1 MPYNEL
7 GDYVPGDETPV
18 SVMKRELLEK
28 APQFIKNLE
37 AMYQLLPGSIASR
50 STAQG
55 VKPIA
60 ETAATVGSG
69 LVAPFLGVAKGVG
82 QNIVNNTNERVDRP
96 ELAEAFTYQPRTQ
109 VGQNYVEN
117 LMGALDASKLPPYV
131 AHAGNFRF
139 TPDDLR
145 VAGKTAVSDIRNLP
159 MDFANA
165 RAGFQREYP
174 TLGSTAAGAVTR
186 AEPL

>member
-1 MPYNEL
+1 MPYDEL
-7 GDYVPGDETPV
+7 GNYVPGDDMSIED
-18 SVMKRELLEK
+18 MRHELLARK
-28 APQFIKNLE
+28 LKTPQFIKNLE
-37 AMYQLLPGSIASR
+37 AMYQLLPNTIASR

-60 ETAATVGSG
+60 ETVATVGSG
-69 LVAPFLGVAKGVG
+69 LVAPFLGVAKGIG
-82 QNIVNNTNERVDRP
+82 QNILNNTNERVDRP

-109 VGQNYVEN
+109 TGQNYVEN
-117 LMGALDASKLPPYV
+117 IMGALDASRLPPYV
-131 AHAGNFRF
+131 AHAGSFRF

-174 TLGSTAAGAVTR
+174 IRFYISWWCN
-186 AEPL
+186 